1 MIPFPWYDELED
13 HEDRLDPEF
22 TRGKLRVIAFPSSS
36 SDELEIRLD
45 FELNDDELALMEDEC
60 ASIDELPILSSFRF
74 DNELESPITGATGAF
89 DAVFPVNPPVMPPI
103 SITPPAPI
111 APKSMLPN
119 PAIIWAI
126 SPLFALTV
134 NVITP

>member
-22 TRGKLRVIAFPSSS
+22 TRGKLQVIAFPPSS

-60 ASIDELPILSSFRF
+60 ASIDEPPILSLFRF
-74 DNELESPITGATGAF
+74 DNELENPITGATGAF
-89 DAVFPVNPPVMPPI
+89 DAVFPVHPPVMPPI

>member
-22 TRGKLRVIAFPSSS
+22 TRGKLQVIAFPPSS

-60 ASIDELPILSSFRF
+60 ASIDELPI
-74 DNELESPITGATGAF
+74 
-89 DAVFPVNPPVMPPI
+89 

-119 PAIIWAI
+119 LAIIWAI
-126 SPLFALTV
+126 SPLFPLTV

>member
-22 TRGKLRVIAFPSSS
+22 TREKLRVTAFPASSS
-36 SDELEIRLD
+36 IELEIRLD

-60 ASIDELPILSSFRF
+60 TSIDEPPILSSFRF
-74 DNELESPITGATGAF
+74 DNELENPITGATGAF
-89 DAVFPVNPPVMPPI
+89 DAVFPVHPPVMPPI

-126 SPLFALTV
+126 SPLFALTG

>member
-22 TRGKLRVIAFPSSS
+22 TREKLRVTAFPASSS
-36 SDELEIRLD
+36 IELEIRLD

-60 ASIDELPILSSFRF
+60 ASIDEPPILSSFRF
-74 DNELESPITGATGAF
+74 DNELENPITGATGAF
-89 DAVFPVNPPVMPPI
+89 DAVLPVHPPVMPPI

-111 APKSMLPN
+111 ALKSMLPN